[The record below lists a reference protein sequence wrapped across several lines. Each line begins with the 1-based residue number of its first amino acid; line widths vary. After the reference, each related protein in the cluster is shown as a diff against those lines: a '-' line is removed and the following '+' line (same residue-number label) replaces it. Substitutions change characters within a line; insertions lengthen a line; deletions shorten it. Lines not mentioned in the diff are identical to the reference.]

1 MLGLGNSITGGA
13 ALEAAFTPE
22 SISNIVLWLKV
33 NTNITADEASG
44 GGGLSPE
51 NTSNGGNMDDGDRI
65 NAWNANGDT
74 SINAVQTA
82 TADKPRWEADAADFG
97 GIKSAAGNKHMD
109 LSADIT
115 FDANTDF
122 TIVMRFK
129 CTDFSSTRA
138 ILGDTSSEFFR
149 LQDAD
154 TIRIKTDGTTSNF
167 DSGTAFATDKYITII
182 IVRSDGSTGNINI
195 FVRGE
200 DSSYFDGTA
209 TGTAWGSETQDTE
222 EIVISNLG
230 AAQDNAAEFY
240 GVIKDAIIYDGTAV
254 TSAQREQLFDYI
266 EGQDY

>member
-1 MLGLGNSITGGA
+1 MLGLGNSLVGGVVPS
-13 ALEAAFTPE
+13 EFTPE
-22 SISNIVLWLKV
+22 SISNIALWLAV
-33 NTNITADEASG
+33 GTNITADENSAGSG
-44 GGGLSPE
+44 VTHS
-51 NTSNGGNMDDGDRI
+51 TSAGDMADGDRV
-65 NAWNANGDT
+65 NAWNAAGDT
-74 SINAVQTA
+74 SINAVQT
-82 TADKPRWEADAADFG
+82 TTGDKPRWETDAADLG
-97 GIKSAAGNKHMD
+97 GVKSAGGNKYFN
-109 LSADIT
+109 LSSNIT

-129 CTDFSSTRA
+129 CTNFGAVRA
-138 ILGDTSSEFFR
+138 LLGDDDAEFIR

-154 TIRIKTDGTTSNF
+154 TIRVKTDGTTSDF
-167 DSGTAFATDKYITII
+167 DSGTALDTDKYITVI

-200 DSSYFDGTA
+200 DSGYFDGTA
-209 TGTAWGSETQDTE
+209 AGTAWGSEVQDNE

-254 TSAQREQLFDYI
+254 TSGQREQLFEYI

>member
-1 MLGLGNSITGGA
+1 MLGLGNSLAGGIA
-13 ALEAAFTPE
+13 PSEFTPE

-33 NTNITADEASG
+33 NTNITADQATG
-44 GGGLSPE
+44 GGALSPE
-51 NTSNGGNMDDGDRI
+51 HTSNGGDMDDGDRI

-74 SINAVQTA
+74 SINAVQT
-82 TADKPRWEADAADFG
+82 TTGDKPRWETDAADLG
-97 GIKSAAGNKHMD
+97 GTKSAAGNKHMD

-129 CTDFSSTRA
+129 CTDFSGTRA

-149 LQDAD
+149 LQDND
-154 TIRIKTDGTTSNF
+154 TIRIKTDGTTSDF
-167 DSGTAFATDKYITII
+167 DSGTVLATDKYITII
-182 IVRSDGSTGNINI
+182 IVRSDGTAGNINI

-200 DSSYFDGTA
+200 DSGYFDGTA
-209 TGTAWGSETQDTE
+209 AGTAWGSEVQDNE

-240 GVIKDAIIYDGTAV
+240 GIIKDAIIYDGTAV
-254 TSAQREQLFDYI
+254 SSGEREQLFDYI

>member
-1 MLGLGNSITGGA
+1 
-13 ALEAAFTPE
+13 
-22 SISNIVLWLKV
+22 
-33 NTNITADEASG
+33 
-44 GGGLSPE
+44 
-51 NTSNGGNMDDGDRI
+51 
-65 NAWNANGDT
+65 
-74 SINAVQTA
+74 
-82 TADKPRWEADAADFG
+82 
-97 GIKSAAGNKHMD
+97 MD

-209 TGTAWGSETQDTE
+209 AGTAWGDEAQDNE

-240 GVIKDAIIYDGTAV
+240 GIIKDAIIYDGTAV
-254 TSAQREQLFDYI
+254 TSGQREQLFDYI
-266 EGQDY
+266 EAQD